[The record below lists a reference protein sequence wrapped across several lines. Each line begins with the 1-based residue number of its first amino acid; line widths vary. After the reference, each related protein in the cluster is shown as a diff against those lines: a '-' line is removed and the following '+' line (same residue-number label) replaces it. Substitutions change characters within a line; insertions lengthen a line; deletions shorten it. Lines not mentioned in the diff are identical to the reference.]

1 MQSEETRPPV
11 EPRGPDR
18 RKRPTP
24 MLSRF
29 LFVGRRRGGRR
40 GDEKDYVYVDKPGG
54 WIVAAF
60 VALLV
65 LSLLD
70 AWFTLELLKRGA
82 TEANPVMR
90 LALDLGDRAFV
101 LIKTVMTIV
110 AAGFLCLHKN
120 WPLGRACLCLALFG
134 YTTLTAYHLYAQQQV
149 AAL

>member
-70 AWFTLELLKRGA
+70 APFLPRLK
-82 TEANPVMR
+82 N
-90 LALDLGDRAFV
+90 LALSENQLS
-101 LIKTVMTIV
+101 IKTVERI
-110 AAGFLCLHKN
+110 AAARDFRPAELDICHNRFSEPEAEAALRSASFYADLQRLCL
-120 WPLGRACLCLALFG
+120 
-134 YTTLTAYHLYAQQQV
+134 
-149 AAL
+149 